1 MKREQI
7 PSLIL
12 GVFFAL
18 AVFCAAGDAAE
29 RPRTT
34 AEILSS
40 MSLDDKIAQLMMLG
54 FNGTRLSEPFRQYI
68 SKRAVG
74 GFILFR
80 HNLHTGE
87 ESTRKLT
94 RDIQGVLKEQSSHVP
109 ALIAVDL
116 EGGVLKRFPE
126 EVLSFPSARQLG
138 MINNPLEVDTICAQ
152 AARKIHS
159 MGINMN
165 LAPVLEPC
173 GPVMKTRVFDCSVER
188 VAETGSRFIRG
199 FQTNGVIATAKHFP
213 GNAGVD
219 PHKRLGKIEG
229 GLSELEQTI
238 FPPFRRSIR
247 EGVGVI
253 MVSHVYLSNVDEE
266 APATLSRKVIGG
278 VLRERLGFDGVILT
292 DDLLCSSSQ
301 GRVLE
306 FLCSVP
312 ESGIRAIQAGADMVM
327 LSDAGFAPAVHSAIR
342 DAVIT
347 RRISERQIDASA
359 GRILTL
365 KERFKLLQ

>member
-1 MKREQI
+1 MKGESFK
-7 PSLIL
+7 SLIW
-12 GVFFAL
+12 GAFFL
-18 AVFCAAGDAAE
+18 LVVCAPGNAAE
-29 RPRTT
+29 QPRTT
-34 AEILSS
+34 TAILSS

-54 FNGTRLSEPFRQYI
+54 FNGTKMSEPFRQYI

-80 HNLHTGE
+80 HNLHTGK

-94 RDIQGVLKEQSSHVP
+94 GDIQRIMKAQSSHLP

-138 MINNPLEVDTICAQ
+138 TIDDRSEVERICAQ

-173 GPVMKTRVFDCSVER
+173 GPVMKTRVFDCSVEK
-188 VAETGSRFIRG
+188 VMETGSLFIRG
-199 FQTNGVIATAKHFP
+199 FQMNGVIATAKHFP

-219 PHKRLGKIEG
+219 PHNRLGKMEG
-229 GLSELEQTI
+229 NLSDLERTI
-238 FPPFRRSIR
+238 FPSFRRAIQ
-247 EGVGVI
+247 EGVGAM
-253 MVSHVYLSNVDEE
+253 MVSHVYLSNVDAEE
-266 APATLSRKVIGG
+266 PSSLSKKVIGG
-278 VLRERLGFDGVILT
+278 VLRERLGFDGVVLT
-292 DDLLCSSSQ
+292 DDLLCAGSQ

-306 FLCSVP
+306 SLFSVP
-312 ESGIRAIQAGADMVM
+312 ESGIRAILAGADMIM

-342 DAVIT
+342 EAVVT
-347 RRISERQIDASA
+347 HRISERQVDVSV

-365 KERFKLLQ
+365 KERFNVN